1 MNNQSSK
8 GEQFAREARTVYF
21 YGGPFICR
29 HFTLMRGETFLTGNV
44 EAWAGGEIG
53 EE

>member
-8 GEQFAREARTVYF
+8 GEQFAREARIVYF
-21 YGGPFICR
+21 DEGPFICR
-29 HFTLMRGETFLTGNV
+29 HFTPMRGNTFLIRNV
-44 EAWAGGEIG
+44 EAWAGGEIS